1 METFLSSITAEILFK
16 IIKYMKK
23 NNYRSLWI
31 DREEHTRLGFKKK
44 NIINEN
50 EWCRYIFN

>member
-16 IIKYMKK
+16 IIKYMNK